1 MTEKF
6 TNEAVDQRDDVDL
19 ERRRVL
25 RVLAMSAAAATTIS
39 IYDNP
44 ANAQAQVANPFSYA
58 AGVPPAPLPSKPLFF
73 NAEEM
78 RTITAISDL
87 IIPTD
92 DHSPGAV
99 EAKVPAFI
107 DLMVSVANEE
117 TKRLWRDGLAAIDRL
132 ATKRFNGRFADLRS
146 AQQTELLKELAKNEF
161 KPAAEQT
168 LEERFFRAIKTLT
181 IDGYYT
187 SEIGI
192 HQDLQYQ
199 GNRYQKEFLGCAEA
213 KALGLKIE

>member
-6 TNEAVDQRDDVDL
+6 PNEAMEQREEIDL

-25 RVLAMSAAAATTIS
+25 RVLAMSAAAATAIS

-44 ANAQAQVANPFSYA
+44 ANAQARVANPFSYA
-58 AGVPPAPLPSKPLFF
+58 ANIPPAPLPSKPLFF
-73 NAEEM
+73 DAEEM
-78 RTITAISDL
+78 RAIAAISDL

-99 EAKVPAFI
+99 AAKVPAFI
-107 DLMVSVANEE
+107 DLMVSVADEG
-117 TKRLWRDGLAAIDRL
+117 TKRLWRDGIAAVDRL
-132 ATKRFNGRFADLRS
+132 AIKRFKGRFAELQP
-146 AQQTELLKELAKNEF
+146 AQQIELLKELAKNEF

-213 KALGLKIE
+213 KVLGLKIE